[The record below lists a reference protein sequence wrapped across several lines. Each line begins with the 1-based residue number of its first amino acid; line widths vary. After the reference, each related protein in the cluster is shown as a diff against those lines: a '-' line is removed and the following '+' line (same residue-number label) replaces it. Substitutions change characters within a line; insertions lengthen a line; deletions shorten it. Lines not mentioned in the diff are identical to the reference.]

1 MITFHERQTR
11 RLFAVAAAIA
21 LLLVVLAVLQYRWL
35 GDVSAA
41 ERDRMRAT
49 LQTRAND
56 FAQAFDGQIT
66 RVFTAFHVD
75 PERLDADPAA
85 TLAES
90 YARMPVDVAPP
101 GLIKGIFIVNPAD
114 ADNNAVQRFRPDAS
128 RIDSVPMPPEL
139 RDWIGRL
146 RRALPSGG
154 SGASPLLIADAV
166 DATLP
171 GLVIAVPHVR
181 RTTTDGQL
189 TVLADPASLARAV
202 VVELD
207 PEQLRQHVLAPLLRK
222 YFGESD
228 YLVTVVRRDDPSH
241 VVYADDPRV
250 TLDDKSADVTAGV
263 FELRLEDVTHA
274 MLPPPRGTAA
284 DAKGKLSITIV
295 RRANGID
302 GRRLF
307 LGTSD
312 NQGAWKLYAR
322 YRNDSLDA
330 LVASSRRRNFALVLA
345 VLVLLG
351 GSMALIIASADRQRR
366 LAQQQME
373 FVAAVSHELRTPL
386 AVICSAGEN
395 LADGVVRDR
404 DQVKRY
410 GRVVQTEGRRLGDM
424 VERVLLFA
432 GIGAGV
438 RTHAEHD
445 VDVDRVVDDAVGGV
459 SSDAVDRGVTVTVH
473 RTAPLPTVVGDP
485 DALRSA
491 LQNVVGN
498 AVKYS
503 TTGGGV
509 DVTTETLHESQ
520 VIRIVVSD
528 RGLGIDAADLPHVF
542 KPFYRG
548 RRAIDAQVRG
558 SGIGLSLVLQIV
570 REHGG
575 DVAVESHVGQG
586 TTVTI
591 VLPAK
596 MAADSA
602 DGRRRVV
609 LRHRLKQPRRDHDAA
624 RAHRGR
630 RGRPANDARRSAV
643 ERGVQRRYRERRR
656 GRPRA
661 CVGRRP

>member
-609 LRHRLKQPRRDHDAA
+609 LRHRLKQAAA
-624 RAHRGR
+624 R
-630 RGRPANDARRSAV
+630 S
-643 ERGVQRRYRERRR
+643 
-656 GRPRA
+656 
-661 CVGRRP
+661 

>member
-1 MITFHERQTR
+1 VITFHERQTR

-624 RAHRGR
+624 RADRGR